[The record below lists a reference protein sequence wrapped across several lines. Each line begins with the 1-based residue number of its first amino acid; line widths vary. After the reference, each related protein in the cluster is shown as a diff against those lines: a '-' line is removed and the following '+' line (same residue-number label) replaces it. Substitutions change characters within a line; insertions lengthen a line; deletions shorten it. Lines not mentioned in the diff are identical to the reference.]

1 MCLRFCFLTRDWS
14 SLGNLARIGKVSEH
28 LGVELRGI
36 EKKRPQSPSDL
47 WEGRTMSIRVNC
59 PNGHPLRVNE
69 TLAGKT
75 GLCPVC
81 KALVKVPEPM
91 QSSEISEDQIL
102 NFLGPH
108 QPAGPRK
115 RENGV
120 TARAAVDASAEGPVP
135 PKKSCARCNQ
145 EIPATTHVC
154 PFCHTYIGGAAM
166 AR

>member
-1 MCLRFCFLTRDWS
+1 
-14 SLGNLARIGKVSEH
+14 
-28 LGVELRGI
+28 
-36 EKKRPQSPSDL
+36 
-47 WEGRTMSIRVNC
+47 MSIRVNC
-59 PNGHPLRVNE
+59 PNGHPLRVND

-81 KALVKVPEPM
+81 KALVKVPEPL
-91 QSSEISEDQIL
+91 QSSEISEDEIL

-108 QPAGPRK
+108 QPAGSRTFQSEAPS
-115 RENGV
+115 
-120 TARAAVDASAEGPVP
+120 RAAVKAPAEGTVP

-154 PFCHTYIGGAAM
+154 PFCHTYVGGAAL